1 MYLWPREYGDRLS
14 FDAGGHFKM
23 IVMLPINV
31 FLVTELFLKHACMF
45 NFILSITIVSY
56 KIIIY
61 KYFHAA
67 L

>member
-14 FDAGGHFKM
+14 FDVGGHFKM

-45 NFILSITIVSY
+45 NFILSI
-56 KIIIY
+56 K
-61 KYFHAA
+61 